1 MVSVRLLISAVA
13 TIALSAAAYAADF
26 ELDPIVVR
34 DGWVRISGRRR

>member
-1 MVSVRLLISAVA
+1 V
-13 TIALSAAAYAADF
+13 AAAYAADF